1 MSNVPFATAR
11 LEGHEVVLT
20 IGDEQIRYDNS
31 RNGYQSAHAIAQR
44 VNEIQ
49 TREEQA
55 GDMRARYGIE
65 PLPIDPASID
75 EAHRLPLIEDADRD
89 EPPTKVEG
97 QRRSSPPPEVP
108 ITTPTGE
115 KPAA

>member
-31 RNGYQSAHAIAQR
+31 LNGYQSAHAIVER
-44 VNEIQ
+44 VNELHA
-49 TREEQA
+49 REE
-55 GDMRARYGIE
+55 
-65 PLPIDPASID
+65 PTID
-75 EAHRLPLIEDADRD
+75 EAHAMALVEHAERAGLATVDD

-97 QRRSSPPPEVP
+97 QRRSNPPPGRP
-108 ITTPTGE
+108 LFDDPNTNAPLTTPTGE